1 MARPGGRL
9 VVGLVLLHVWA
20 ATVAWAQS
28 RQEGFLPAAW
38 NLVQLPGL
46 AAATL
51 GTLLM
56 LAAALVSVRAARRRL
71 PYEVWHGLHLL
82 LYAAVALSFAHQLA
96 GPDLAGHPLV
106 QVAWALLHTHVFA
119 LVLWHRVLVPL
130 RQAARHQLRVLAVL
144 PDGAVTAARRTQ
156 RDVLLMAG
164 GVGIT
169 PMRALFETLPLEPGQ
184 DLTLLYRARC
194 AEDVVFRAELDEIV
208 RRGGARVVYVLGD
221 QPDGLT
227 AESLL
232 RLVPGLPERDVFL
245 CAPPGMSAVVR
256 RALDQAG
263 LAHQQ
268 LHEER
273 FVF

>member
-1 MARPGGRL
+1 MTPDGWYRAHPFSLSAAPTDSHLRL
-9 VVGLVLLHVWA
+9 TVKALGDGSADLQDVEVGMWVVA
-20 ATVAWAQS
+20 
-28 RQEGFLPAAW
+28 EG
-38 NLVQLPGL
+38 
-46 AAATL
+46 
-51 GTLLM
+51 
-56 LAAALVSVRAARRRL
+56 
-71 PYEVWHGLHLL
+71 PY
-82 LYAAVALSFAHQLA
+82 
-96 GPDLAGHPLV
+96 
-106 QVAWALLHTHVFA
+106 
-119 LVLWHRVLVPL
+119 
-130 RQAARHQLRVLAVL
+130 
-144 PDGAVTAARRTQ
+144 GAVTAARRTQ
-156 RDVLLMAG
+156 RDVLLMAV

-169 PMRALFETLPLEPGQ
+169 PMRALFETLPPEPGQ
-184 DLTLLYRARC
+184 DLTLLYRARS
-194 AEDVVFRAELDEIV
+194 AEDVVFSAELDEIA
-208 RRGGARVVYVLGD
+208 RRRGARVVYVLGD